1 MTQNATPSDTAAEID
16 QQDVPQ
22 DESGKTAGPQDQTGP
37 GAGKAAPTKEKQD
50 GEKAEEKQ
58 D

>member
-1 MTQNATPSDTAAEID
+1 MTKNATPPDTAAEID

-37 GAGKAAPTKEKQD
+37 AAGKAVPTKEKQG

-58 D
+58 G